1 MCRMKL
7 LRSPTSRVG
16 FPISPRAAPVRGS
29 PYFSLAFCVGAV
41 LIYPAAGYCQ
51 LTATATQSVTGTISA
66 IGDLSVPASLTLT
79 TTGGPT
85 TPPYTGSLTV
95 SYRART
101 TSSGS
106 GTVTLQVTTNF
117 SPAGGPSA
125 ASGSLTYTCSGADL
139 GTNCSG
145 PITAATGAATGV
157 VTIPAS
163 ACTGGGAS
171 CSANNPNTMQV
182 SFSLTDSMTYK
193 TGTFSAV
200 VTFVISAT

>member
-1 MCRMKL
+1 MEHIRL
-7 LRSPTSRVG
+7 TP
-16 FPISPRAAPVRGS
+16 A
-29 PYFSLAFCVGAV
+29 FSIALWLGTV
-41 LIYPAAGYCQ
+41 LIFPAISYCQ
-51 LTATATQSVTGTISA
+51 LTTTTTQSVTGTVSA
-66 IGDLSVPASLTLT
+66 IGKLSVPATLTLT
-79 TTGGPT
+79 SAGGPT

-95 SYRART
+95 SYKART

-106 GTVTLQVTTNF
+106 GTVTLQVTTDF

-125 ASGSLTYTCSGADL
+125 AAGSLTYSCTGADL

-145 PITAATGAATGV
+145 PITAATGSATSV

-163 ACTGGGAS
+163 ACTGGGAP
-171 CSANNPNTMQV
+171 CSANNPNTVLV
-182 SFSLTDSMTYK
+182 SFSLVDKVSYK